1 MKTLLRRLIWEEQGQ
16 DLIEYALLAAF
27 IALAAT
33 GMLILIGPQI
43 TALYTSIQTQ
53 LTAAVAAAGAS

>member
-1 MKTLLRRLIWEEQGQ
+1 MTKLIRRLITEDQGQ

-33 GMLILIGPQI
+33 VAMI
-43 TALYTSIQTQ
+43 ALGGGISQFFTSVTQ
-53 LTAAVAAAGAS
+53 QLNSASTQAGS

>member
-27 IALAAT
+27 ISLAAT
-33 GMLILIGPQI
+33 VAMI
-43 TALYTSIQTQ
+43 ALGGGISGRFN
-53 LTAAVAAAGAS
+53 AVVTCLANAPAPCS

>member
-1 MKTLLRRLIWEEQGQ
+1 MTTLLRRLIREEQGQ

-33 GMLILIGPQI
+33 VAMTELGVEIGNFF
-43 TALYTSIQTQ
+43 TSVKEK
-53 LTAAVAAAGAS
+53 LLAAEPR

>member
-27 IALAAT
+27 IALASIVA
-33 GMLILIGPQI
+33 M
-43 TALYTSIQTQ
+43 TALGTSIGDFFGRVKGK
-53 LTAAVAAAGAS
+53 LDAAAPAAS

>member
-1 MKTLLRRLIWEEQGQ
+1 MTTLLRRLIREEQGQ

-33 GMLILIGPQI
+33 VAMI
-43 TALYTSIQTQ
+43 ALGGGISGFFNRVTQ
-53 LTAAVAAAGAS
+53 QLNTAAGAS

>member
-1 MKTLLRRLIWEEQGQ
+1 MTTLLRRLIREEQGQ

-33 GMLILIGPQI
+33 ASLLLVGPQI
-43 TALYTSIQTQ
+43 STLYGAITSK
-53 LTAAVAAAGAS
+53 LGLAVAALP

>member
-1 MKTLLRRLIWEEQGQ
+1 MKALFGRLVREDGGQ

-33 GMLILIGPQI
+33 VAM
-43 TALYTSIQTQ
+43 TALGASISGFFQSVKTK
-53 LTAAVAAAGAS
+53 LDTAATP

>member
-1 MKTLLRRLIWEEQGQ
+1 MTKLMRRLVWEDEGQ

-33 GMLILIGPQI
+33 AAMIALGVGINTLFTKVNAELT
-43 TALYTSIQTQ
+43 TAS
-53 LTAAVAAAGAS
+53 

>member
-1 MKTLLRRLIWEEQGQ
+1 MRTLLRRLIREEQGQ

-33 GMLILIGPQI
+33 AMLILIGGNI
-43 TALYTSIQTQ
+43 TTIYTKVEAALA
-53 LTAAVAAAGAS
+53 TAAK